1 MAIAALNLARMPT
14 GEAPS
19 GSRLSS
25 PATGSIIRGTELAT
39 SVPANAAPASAASAA
54 PAVTPAPATDAP
66 AGFRVQ
72 LGAFADSATAER
84 AWHDL
89 VARHRELA
97 ERAPEIATGRTADGR
112 SVERLQVA
120 GFDRAGA
127 EALCRALAAERDPC
141 ITVPPLAAAALP
153 R

>member
-1 MAIAALNLARMPT
+1 MRPKLSLVIIALFLFADAAT
-14 GEAPS
+14 AQHAP
-19 GSRLSS
+19 LPPL
-25 PATGSIIRGTELAT
+25 PAPLG
-39 SVPANAAPASAASAA
+39 VPK
-54 PAVTPAPATDAP
+54 PAPATDAP

-72 LGAFADSATAER
+72 LGAFAGSVTAER

-97 ERAPEIATGRTADGR
+97 KRAPEIATGRTADGR